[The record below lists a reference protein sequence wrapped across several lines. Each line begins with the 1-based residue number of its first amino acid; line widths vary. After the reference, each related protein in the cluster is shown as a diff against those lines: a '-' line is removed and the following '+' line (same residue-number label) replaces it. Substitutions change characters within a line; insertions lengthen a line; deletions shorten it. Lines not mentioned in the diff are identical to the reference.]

1 MTLEI
6 NKLGPYAG
14 AEAIGVDLREPQDA
28 QTRQRLNDALVEN
41 VALVVRDQHLDASQF
56 IAAMRNF
63 GAPMEQNF
71 TTYRHESEKL
81 VNVVSNTHPGK
92 SGDRVYHSNYWHT
105 DHTNRE
111 EPPNY
116 TALYAIELPKS
127 GGGDTGIV
135 NMRAA
140 YEHLPAG
147 LKTQIDGLQTVNV
160 FQGSA
165 SKRKSHRYTVSTRSI
180 EDRPVIHPLIRTHP
194 ANGTKAIY
202 LHQGKVENFV
212 GMAPKESQDLI
223 SEVLKAAIKPEF
235 IYRHKWRLGD
245 LFIWDDRSTM
255 HMAHADYDLQETRT
269 LYRALIK
276 GGRPI

>member
-6 NKLGPYAG
+6 NKLGAYAG
-14 AEAIGVDLREPQDA
+14 AEAVGVDLREPIDA
-28 QTRQRLNDALVEN
+28 ETRQRLNDALVEN
-41 VALVVRDQHLDASQF
+41 VCLVVRDQRLDAGQF
-56 IAAMRNF
+56 LDAMRNF
-63 GAPMEQNF
+63 GEPMEQNF
-71 TTYRHESEKL
+71 TAYQHESEKL
-81 VNVVSNTHPGK
+81 VNIVSNTFPGK
-92 SGDRVYHSNYWHT
+92 SGERVYHSNYWHT

-147 LKTQIDGLQTVNV
+147 LKAQIDGLQTVNV

-165 SKRKSHRYTVSTRSI
+165 AKRKSHRYRVSERSI
-180 EDRPVIHPLIRTHP
+180 DDEPVIHPLVRTHP

-202 LHQGKVENFV
+202 MHQGKVENFV
-212 GMAPKESQDLI
+212 GMTPRESHDLI
-223 SEVLKAAIKPEF
+223 EELLETAIRPEF
-235 IYRHKWRLGD
+235 VYRHKWLLGD

-255 HMAHADYDLQETRT
+255 HMAHADYDLEETRT

-276 GGRPI
+276 GARPT